1 LDALRIDFAIHRG
14 HEMIIDCTGGITRD
28 KLDQVELSMLQA
40 QRIPGLLHVEWV
52 DIDGNIQFHYRL
64 TGKRMISSWLRMNAL
79 TMLDF
84 YSLLLS
90 IVETMNDCKDYMLH
104 PSGFVLGE
112 QSVFMGERLGDI
124 ALAYVPLKEKGGQET
139 AASSLL
145 DLVIQWI
152 GHVREPDGAGIQSVI
167 RHLREEMCSWSDLRQ
182 TLLALIHNHGYD
194 EVSYENG
201 DGDVNRIESRNGN
214 LSSAASQPLFS
225 NAFSPTFAGSLRA
238 PEFSQSPQPSYSAE
252 KLERSDA
259 FDASGTRGEAT
270 NNKDQTPEASRSQT
284 LNSFMND
291 GFRPG
296 QDALELLSME
306 EEDEFRKART
316 RHRYILLTVYIIVNA
331 LVWRYLYMESTTQAN
346 LLISAGLTLL
356 LTAGAVLLWTK
367 KRKDLPENEQQEG
380 IQFSLSS
387 VGGEKRAVEELGDE
401 RSSLVAAHR
410 DMRAEGP
417 RFKGIEQSQE
427 GYASPTDGAIRNA
440 VEKRLGMKQ
449 EAAPKYEAVPMYA
462 SKYEA
467 APTGMHSMPPA
478 NEAYNEPTVFLG
490 DRTGQ
495 DAASGSTPYKD
506 SQYWLER
513 EAEGQLE
520 RVELEGNLFVIG
532 RSGDS
537 AQYVDASSGIS
548 RAHLELNQSDSQ
560 WTVKDIGSRN
570 GSLLNGEAMI
580 PYKYYQLQSGD
591 IVQLA
596 GEKGPK
602 YAFRAS

>member
-14 HEMIIDCTGGITRD
+14 HEMIIDCADGITRE

-64 TGKRMISSWLRMNAL
+64 AGKRMISSWLRMNTL

-124 ALAYVPLKEKGGQET
+124 ALAYVPLKDKGGQET
-139 AASSLL
+139 AASALL

-152 GHVREPDGAGIQSVI
+152 GYVREPDGAGIQSVI

-194 EVSYENG
+194 EASLDSG
-201 DGDVNRIESRNGN
+201 SKDVNRT
-214 LSSAASQPLFS
+214 SQSPLFS
-225 NAFSPTFAGSLRA
+225 NVVSPTFAGAFRA
-238 PEFSQSPQPSYSAE
+238 PEPSQSSYPSD
-252 KLERSDA
+252 KLERSDEL
-259 FDASGTRGEAT
+259 DALGTRGEIV
-270 NNKDQTPEASRSQT
+270 NKDQTPEASRSQM
-284 LNSFMND
+284 LHSFMND

-296 QDALELLSME
+296 QEAMEFLSLEDE
-306 EEDEFRKART
+306 EELQKVKT
-316 RHRYILLTVYIIVNA
+316 RHRFILMTVYIIVNA
-331 LVWRYLYMESTTQAN
+331 LVWRYLYMESPTRAN

-356 LTAGAVLLWTK
+356 LTAGAVLVWTK
-367 KRKDLPENEQQEG
+367 KRKPLPENEQQEG
-380 IQFSLSS
+380 MQFSLPL
-387 VGGEKRAVEELGDE
+387 VENEKKAAGELGNE
-401 RSSLVAAHR
+401 RSPSISIHQ
-410 DMRAEGP
+410 DIRAEGS
-417 RFKGIEQSQE
+417 RFKGLEQSRE
-427 GYASPTDGAIRNA
+427 HYVSSSDGAIRNA
-440 VEKRLGMKQ
+440 VETRLGMKQ
-449 EAAPKYEAVPMYA
+449 EAAPKYEATP
-462 SKYEA
+462 KYEA
-467 APTGMHSMPPA
+467 AQTGMHTGMHNIPLAS
-478 NEAYNEPTVFLG
+478 EAYNEPTVFLG
-490 DRTGQ
+490 DRSGQ
-495 DAASGSTPYKD
+495 DAAYASNSHKGTPC
-506 SQYWLER
+506 WLER

-548 RAHLELNQSDSQ
+548 RAHLELNQNDNQ

-570 GSLLNGEAMI
+570 GSSLNGEAMI
-580 PYKYYQLQSGD
+580 PYKYYELQSGD